1 MAVVEDPMHL
11 TPAIPPSGVHM
22 RHPLPLLVAA
32 LLLPAATAA
41 QTGDAVIKE
50 AGRGPEVSVITFPAI
65 KDLTYRV
72 AWHATVGPEDAA
84 QVAPSFRAPANFLW
98 MSDREQVPRANIRL
112 ALIVHGTATHS
123 LMRNDAY
130 KALRGVDNASI
141 PLLTA
146 LHEAGVQIIVCGAA
160 LVNRNVPRETLL
172 PFVTIAQT
180 AGMAHATLAAQGYT
194 VITP

>member
-1 MAVVEDPMHL
+1 MRSVVSL
-11 TPAIPPSGVHM
+11 A
-22 RHPLPLLVAA
+22 AA
-32 LLLPAATAA
+32 LLLPLAAAA
-41 QTGDAVIKE
+41 QSGDALIQKE
-50 AGRGPEVSVITFPAI
+50 GAGAIVPVITFPAS
-65 KDLTYRV
+65 KDLVYRV
-72 AWHATVGPEDAA
+72 AWHASVGPEDPAA
-84 QVAPSFRAPANFLW
+84 LAPSFRAAANFLW
-98 MSDREQVPRANIRL
+98 MADREQVPRKNVHL

-130 KALRGVDNASI
+130 RTLRGVDNASI
-141 PLLTA
+141 ALLTA

-172 PFVTIAQT
+172 PFVTIAHT